1 MPYRIGQI
9 VQGVLG
15 VAPPKIPPA
24 DPRDGQQEQ
33 KGEQGPRAPHAQ
45 RQSQDD
51 GRGGGRDIVTSVGP
65 VQRFRIYP
73 HSPVMEFVWGAIT
86 TRGGGTTPGTY
97 DTTETTLDTYGT
109 PTPLNTPT
117 LVAPDVSRA
126 ATEWRADRHTSIRFP
141 EQRYGPMA
149 GVPIVEYLVD
159 KAAPDTTIA
168 RRIYVPQRIV
178 TGTMDYSPRAVSFDS
193 LYTSPTYGFMQI
205 ARGNGGAY
213 VGPRAFV
220 DRSSGRPVRIDRP
233 YYVYGGT
240 DEVFTTTYTQDTP
253 NTVGQSYFITNPG
266 SMDRDGV
273 IQPDLPEELLLP
285 YNQGDV
291 TVYGGSATSRTITPV
306 GPRAERPN
314 GYPDGQPDPDPEPD
328 PEPGPDPE
336 VPEPEPRP
344 TPVANVKLIVDAYEV
359 VGQGA
364 DESITY
370 SSIFYDVVYDV
381 PGSPTQE
388 HIEAQLSFEDDR
400 RVTSSLIFESQFVI
414 LERGT
419 VAYRIDDIR
428 AQPGGTYRVS
438 LVRDLGQRPV
448 DPNPRDG

>member
-1 MPYRIGQI
+1 M
-9 VQGVLG
+9 
-15 VAPPKIPPA
+15 
-24 DPRDGQQEQ
+24 
-33 KGEQGPRAPHAQ
+33 
-45 RQSQDD
+45 
-51 GRGGGRDIVTSVGP
+51 
-65 VQRFRIYP
+65 
-73 HSPVMEFVWGAIT
+73 
-86 TRGGGTTPGTY
+86 
-97 DTTETTLDTYGT
+97 
-109 PTPLNTPT
+109 
-117 LVAPDVSRA
+117 
-126 ATEWRADRHTSIRFP
+126 
-141 EQRYGPMA
+141 
-149 GVPIVEYLVD
+149 
-159 KAAPDTTIA
+159 
-168 RRIYVPQRIV
+168 
-178 TGTMDYSPRAVSFDS
+178 
-193 LYTSPTYGFMQI
+193 
-205 ARGNGGAY
+205 
-213 VGPRAFV
+213 
-220 DRSSGRPVRIDRP
+220 
-233 YYVYGGT
+233 
-240 DEVFTTTYTQDTP
+240 FTTTYTQDTP

-291 TVYGGSATSRTITPV
+291 TVYGRQATSRTITPV